1 MMGLHYKKYWK
12 AEFGTENGIVSVRRV
27 TGNVKEPTC
36 GHSDLREVL
45 LKFSNLTG
53 VLISP

>member
-12 AEFGTENGIVSVRRV
+12 AEFGTENGIVSARRV

-36 GHSDLREVL
+36 GHSDLR
-45 LKFSNLTG
+45 
-53 VLISP
+53 